1 MRLWSLDFPRNDN
14 KKTFMENTND
24 PWVLMRIFIGES
36 DKAAHGKFNGKPLW
50 EALLNDFRE
59 RGLAGCTVIRAIAG
73 FGASA
78 KARNILSEYLS
89 SDLPIV
95 MEVVD
100 RESKIRA
107 VMPDLEEM
115 IGGGMVTLE
124 KVDVMM
130 YRPSTA

>member
-1 MRLWSLDFPRNDN
+1 
-14 KKTFMENTND
+14 MESTAND
-24 PWVLMRIFIGES
+24 PFLLLRIFIGES
-36 DKAAHGKFNGKPLW
+36 DKAARGPFEGKPLW

-59 RGLAGCTVIRAIAG
+59 RGLAGCTVLRAIAG

-78 KARNILSEYLS
+78 KTRNILSEYLS

-95 MEVVD
+95 LEVVD

-107 VMPDLEEM
+107 VMPDLDEM

-124 KVDVMM
+124 KVDVKI
-130 YRPSTA
+130 YRSAS

>member
-1 MRLWSLDFPRNDN
+1 
-14 KKTFMENTND
+14 MENPSD
-24 PWVLMRIFIGES
+24 PWMLLRIFIGES
-36 DKAAHGKFNGKPLW
+36 DKAAHGKFKGKPLW

-59 RGLAGCTVIRAIAG
+59 RGLAGCTVTRAIAG

-89 SDLPIV
+89 SDLPIII
-95 MEVVD
+95 ETVD
-100 RESKIRA
+100 RESRIHS

-124 KVDVMM
+124 KVDVRL
-130 YRPSTA
+130 YRPAV